1 MSIPIHE
8 AEARN
13 YSDLLWRCS
22 IQKGVTT
29 SVTTSSSL
37 QANSSFLHTHNKL
50 HCLS

>member
-29 SVTTSSSL
+29 SVYARDEEL
-37 QANSSFLHTHNKL
+37 ELDLNQ
-50 HCLS
+50 